1 MVRDGQIVG
10 SMEGQAA
17 VGEVDCSTTT
27 VRGWVDGW
35 KQREEGCAVHTA
47 VAWSPSSVCGMA
59 QVAVTGGLAVK
70 DAS

>member
-27 VRGWVDGW
+27 VRGWV
-35 KQREEGCAVHTA
+35 EAA
-47 VAWSPSSVCGMA
+47 
-59 QVAVTGGLAVK
+59 
-70 DAS
+70 